1 MATCLIEV
9 KNLYHIYGSRLIFKD
24 VSLCLEAGSAV
35 LIAGENGAGKSTLLK
50 CVAGLIRPAGGT
62 VVSHVSEHELAY
74 MGHATFI
81 YNRLTALQNLQFWNR
96 MYDLK
101 QSEKNLLELLGRVGL
116 SSFAWEWAGGFSRG
130 MAQRLALARILL
142 LKPRVILL
150 DEPSTGL
157 DTGSCSLLFQE
168 IAAARN
174 GGAGILW
181 VSHDLT
187 RDLQRTD
194 KVLRLADN
202 RVDFWGSSA
211 SFKEQSGHVD

>member
-1 MATCLIEV
+1 
-9 KNLYHIYGSRLIFKD
+9 
-24 VSLCLEAGSAV
+24 
-35 LIAGENGAGKSTLLK
+35 
-50 CVAGLIRPAGGT
+50 
-62 VVSHVSEHELAY
+62 
-74 MGHATFI
+74 
-81 YNRLTALQNLQFWNR
+81 
-96 MYDLK
+96 MYARK

-116 SSFAWEWAGGFSRG
+116 SSFAWEWVGGFSRG

-157 DTGSCSLLFQE
+157 DTGSCSLLFNE

-174 GGAGILW
+174 EGAGILW

-211 SFKEQSGHVD
+211 AFKEQSGYVD